1 MNLLATYPVLE
12 QFASLLTGLAISS
25 FFMLLGASWLGK
37 HMNRQMKLIQNYE
50 FPSSVKR
57 FVRQQYPH
65 LKDTELEQALAQ
77 LRVYF
82 LICWQVDK
90 DLTLPSRVVDVCWQ
104 GFLLEKRSYAAF
116 RRTAFG
122 RVYHQIPER
131 SKKPAGEISLKEGAQ
146 TYRAALALVKVT
158 SLNKGNTTMKAEH
171 ISTLH
176 IPTLFSIDETLN
188 IPQGYRF
195 TDEAT
200 QLMGNFEWRKMNIV
214 RPTDL

>member
-1 MNLLATYPVLE
+1 MNLFATYPVLE

-25 FFMLLGASWLGK
+25 FFILLGASCLGK

-50 FPSSVKR
+50 FPPSVKR
-57 FVRQQYPH
+57 FVKQKYPH
-65 LKDTELEQALAQ
+65 LMDIELEQALAQ

-82 LICWQVDK
+82 LICWLENK

-104 GFLLEKRSYAAF
+104 GFLLEKSSYAAF
-116 RRTAFG
+116 RRGAFG
-122 RVYHQIPER
+122 WFFHQIPER
-131 SKKPAGEISLKEGAQ
+131 SMNPAREISLKEGAQ
-146 TYRAALALVKVT
+146 TYRAALALVKVST
-158 SLNKGNTTMKAEH
+158 LKKGNTTMKAEH

-176 IPTLFSIDETLN
+176 IPTLFSIDEALN

-195 TDEAT
+195 TEEAT
-200 QLMGNFEWRKMNIV
+200 QLMANFEWRKMNIV